1 MIHKLLRGYESRNS
15 RHLVATSCFILLAA
29 CGSPAS
35 APATG
40 TPPVSTIAPIT
51 SPTPTSTPAQKPD
64 RLRLDSPLPEQVVRS
79 PLEIRGEARGTW
91 FFEASFPVK
100 LLDAEGHELSNTHA
114 RAQGEWM
121 TQAFV
126 PYRATI
132 AFATPSSDHGTLVLE
147 KDNPSGM
154 PEQAEQLRVP
164 VRFARD
170 VAQ

>member
-1 MIHKLLRGYESRNS
+1 MRYESRNS
-15 RHLVATSCFILLAA
+15 RHVVATCCFAVFAA
-29 CGSPAS
+29 CGSADS

-40 TPPVSTIAPIT
+40 TRPASPPAPVT
-51 SPTPTSTPAQKPD
+51 SPAPTPAPAQKPD
-64 RLRLDSPLPEQVVRS
+64 RIRLDSPLPEQIVRS
-79 PLEIRGEARGTW
+79 PLEIRGQARGTW

-100 LLDAEGHELSNTHA
+100 LLDAEGHELGNTHA
-114 RAQGEWM
+114 QAQGEWM

-132 AFATPSSDHGTLVLE
+132 AFARPSSDHGTLVLE

-170 VAQ
+170 VAP